1 MSNKIRLGILGG
13 GGDSLIGVL
22 HRIASAM
29 YDKYQVVGG
38 VFNPIWEENIGFSEK
53 IGLPTNR
60 IYIDFDTMIAE
71 ELKLPVNERMQVVSI
86 LTPNFLHFPMA
97 KKLLENGFN
106 VICEK
111 PMTTTFEE
119 AKILYKTLKMAKT
132 VFAVTYT
139 YTGYPMVRQMRE
151 MVKEGAL
158 GKIQKIDAQYYQG
171 WINPIIHNKEKRST
185 TWRLNPEKSG
195 ISCCVGD
202 IGTHAFDMLEY
213 VSGLKIESILADL
226 NYLYEDNKMD
236 IDGTILLRCSN
247 HVKGVICTSQIA
259 TGEENSFIVKIYGER
274 AGLKWEQENP
284 NYLYLM
290 EDGKPLRVLKPGHSY
305 NSELSLDGTKLPP
318 GHPEGIFD
326 SMGNIYKGVAKAIN
340 KEPYDHGEYP
350 TIIDG
355 VRGMNFI
362 EKAVESHQKGNVWVN
377 IENVEDENN

>member
-1 MSNKIRLGILGG
+1 MSKKIKLGILGG

-29 YDKYQVVGG
+29 YDKYELVGG
-38 VFNPIWEENIGFSEK
+38 VFNQDVNQSLEFAKSIGMP
-53 IGLPTNR
+53 LNR
-60 IYIDFDTMIAE
+60 IYKDLDTLVE
-71 ELKLPVNERMQVVSI
+71 EEQKLPEAERMQVVSV

-97 KKLLENGFN
+97 KKLLESGFH

-119 AKILYKTLKMAKT
+119 AKILYQTLKDNEK

-151 MVKEGAL
+151 MVKDGAL
-158 GKIQKIDAQYYQG
+158 GKIQKVDAQYYQG
-171 WINPIIHNKEKRST
+171 WINPIIHDESQRQS
-185 TWRLNPEKSG
+185 TWRLDPDKSG
-195 ISCCVGD
+195 ISCCLGD

-213 VSGLKIESILADL
+213 VSGLKIQSVLSDL
-226 NYLYEDNKMD
+226 NFVYSDNKMD
-236 IDGTILLRCSN
+236 VDATVLLRLSN
-247 HVKGVICTSQIA
+247 QAKGVICTSQIA
-259 TGEENSFIVKIYGER
+259 TGEENNFIVKIYGDK

-290 EDGKPLRVLKPGHSY
+290 EEGKPMQVLKPGHAY
-305 NSELSLDGTKLPP
+305 NSDLSLDGTKLPP

-326 SMGNIYKGVAKAIN
+326 AMGNIYKGVAKAIN
-340 KEPYDHGEYP
+340 QEEYDHGEFP

-355 VRGMNFI
+355 ARGMNFI
-362 EKAVESHQKGNVWVN
+362 EKAVESHHKGNVWVE
-377 IENVEDENN
+377 IEESL